1 MNKKDL
7 FKQIIIELESVV
19 DNAKNAANRAH
30 HTATDK
36 ENISQTRYDTLALE
50 GAYLAHGQAARAAE
64 AETELSLFKNL
75 SMNEFSNESAIEI
88 GALVILENCE
98 SNQKMVFI
106 GPSAGGLKL
115 TFSGRELLVITPL
128 SPMGNAL
135 LGKMVDDELEIISGN
150 KKNWYTI
157 LEVY

>member
-1 MNKKDL
+1 MNKRDL
-7 FKQIIIELESVV
+7 FTQIIVELESVV

-64 AETELSLFKNL
+64 AEAELSLFKNL
-75 SMNEFSNESAIEI
+75 SMNEFSAESPIEI
-88 GALVILENCE
+88 GALVILENIDNC
-98 SNQKMVFI
+98 QQIVFI

-115 TFSGRELLVITPL
+115 MFSDREILVITPS
-128 SPMGNAL
+128 SPLGNAL
-135 LGKMVDDELEIISGN
+135 LGMMVDDEFEIITG
-150 KKNWYTI
+150 KQKNSYTI
-157 LEVY
+157 LKVY

>member
-7 FKQIIIELESVV
+7 FSQIILELESIV
-19 DNAKNAANRAH
+19 DNAKNAADRAH

-50 GAYLAHGQAARAAE
+50 GAYLAQGQAARATEAKAE
-64 AETELSLFKNL
+64 LRLFKNL
-75 SMNEFSNESAIEI
+75 SFIEFSNESPITM
-88 GALVILENCE
+88 GALVILERRE
-98 SNQKMVFI
+98 SNRQIVFI

-115 TFSGRELLVITPL
+115 IFSDKEILVITHL
-128 SPMGNAL
+128 SPLGNAL
-135 LGKMVDDELEIISGN
+135 LGRMVDDEFEIITGN
-150 KKNWYTI
+150 KKSEYTI